1 MQRSLRTVAAAFGLF
16 LFVFPPSAPA
26 LTVHRTLCTC
36 SVPWSTFPQK
46 VEHFQAVFV
55 GYVADVHYQ
64 GPAALRSY
72 TFVVD
77 RSWKGPAADTVNVGF
92 RSDSCEPFYLPG
104 AKYLVLASAVGNRLM
119 VPICE
124 DPIPIQ
130 YAKNEQAYL
139 GPPKWI
145 AKPNGDRQLD
155 SLTAQTLAPY
165 PNVQMRITSGLS
177 KPIPNVRVDLRL
189 TGRATFSDSNG
200 IAWFK
205 HVAPGWYRIRLTYG
219 DGNYEER
226 YVPIRCGPGSFA
238 DRLGHCSMIDLYF
251 TSAPGF

>member
-1 MQRSLRTVAAAFGLF
+1 MQRSLWKLVAGFGL
-16 LFVFPPSAPA
+16 LLVVFPPNATA
-26 LTVHRTLCTC
+26 LTVYRTRCSC

-46 VEHFQAVFV
+46 VQHFQAVFV

-64 GPAALRSY
+64 DPPAEWSY

-77 RSWKGPAADTVNVGF
+77 RSWKGPSADTVNVGF
-92 RSDSCEPFYLPG
+92 RNQSCEPSYLPG

-119 VPICE
+119 VPLCE
-124 DPIPIQ
+124 DPIRIQ
-130 YAKNEQAYL
+130 DAKNEQAYL

-145 AKPNGDRQLD
+145 AAPNGDRQLD
-155 SLTAQTLAPY
+155 SLTARTLAPY

-189 TGRATFSDSNG
+189 TGRATFSDING

-219 DGNYEER
+219 EGNYEER
-226 YVPIRCGPGSFA
+226 YVPITCGRGSFP
-238 DRLGHCSMIDLYF
+238 DRLGHCSMIYLNF
-251 TSAPGF
+251 ISAPGF